1 MQCNNEDF
9 LEDDYLYFDWNAIQ
23 NLKKNIYLCKDVN
36 AVAMEKWKI
45 FKALKTTYKIPLST
59 AHLCDLSRSTDET
72 RIAEDLYFLAN
83 EFSDGTFLMYIEPLD
98 CYKLIEQQ
106 TIKKSDKNFDI
117 FSFFYRVRED
127 GKQQRSENMPFPAVN
142 IQFAPQNI
150 DIDQV
155 DNNSVLKSHIEQ
167 QGNMFN
173 PAAFQNLLLDAWQ
186 HMDKS
191 EFVNQFNNN
200 VRNFKVPDNAFYIT
214 LPKAQRD
221 EFELLIKGLI
231 EFNTLSA
238 KNIKEGLPF
247 IRNYFRFLAKDY
259 DVAGISE
266 KRFIVY
272 NLLNFTNPRGAYGEN
287 FNKKNQPSNFNTDM
301 EHFLSASNSR
311 YLITDDAN
319 LTKKCEA
326 MNILE
331 LSKIDVIKIDAFFE
345 EIAE

>member
-1 MQCNNEDF
+1 MQCNSEDF

-23 NLKKNIYLCKDVN
+23 NLKQNIYLCKEKN
-36 AVAMEKWKI
+36 AIAMEKWKL
-45 FKALKTTYKIPLST
+45 FKKLKTIYKIPLSE
-59 AHLCDLSRSTDET
+59 AHLLDLSRSTDEA
-72 RIAEDLYFLAN
+72 RITEDLYFLAN
-83 EFSDGTFLMYIEPLD
+83 EFSDGTFLIYIESLD

-106 TIKKSDKNFDI
+106 VIKRSDKNFDI
-117 FSFFYRVRED
+117 FSFFYKIRED
-127 GKQQRSENMPFPAVN
+127 EKQQRSENMPFPAVN
-142 IQFAPQNI
+142 IQFSPQNI

-167 QGNMFN
+167 QGNILN
-173 PAAFQNLLLDAWQ
+173 PAALQDLLLKAWK
-186 HMDKS
+186 HTDES
-191 EFVNQFNNN
+191 EFVNQFNNS
-200 VRNFKVPDNAFYIT
+200 VRKLKLSDNAFYTT

-221 EFELLIKGLI
+221 EFELLIKGII

-238 KNIKEGLPF
+238 KNIKKGLPF
-247 IRNYFRFLAKDY
+247 IKNYFRFLAKDY

-266 KRFIVY
+266 KQFIVY

-301 EHFLSASNSR
+301 KHFLSASNSH
-311 YLITDDAN
+311 YLITNDAN

-331 LSKIDVIKIDAFFE
+331 LSKINVIEIDEFFK
-345 EIAE
+345 EIAQ